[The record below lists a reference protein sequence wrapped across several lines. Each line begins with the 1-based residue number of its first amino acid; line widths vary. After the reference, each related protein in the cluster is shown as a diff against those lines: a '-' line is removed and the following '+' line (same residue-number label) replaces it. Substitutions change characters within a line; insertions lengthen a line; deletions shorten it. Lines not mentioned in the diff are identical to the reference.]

1 MIQEDPISVN
11 NFDPGAGPSARVWRY
26 DLQSGQLSVVA
37 EVDQSQDPKAKTGT
51 WESSGIVNASALF
64 GPGTWLA
71 NAQAHSI
78 WVEAAGAD
86 DYTRK
91 LEGGQLVLLTVPGS

>member
-1 MIQEDPISVN
+1 
-11 NFDPGAGPSARVWRY
+11 
-26 DLQSGQLSVVA
+26 VVA
-37 EVDQSQDPKAKTGT
+37 EVDQSQNPKAKTGT